1 MKRVFKLLVVAITVF
16 ASLSLNNVYA
26 ANENLVIERNT
37 LKDGHIEVLVDV
49 KEDAH
54 IYGGELIFEYNKD
67 QLELESVK
75 SNKEQNMLVSVNKNY
90 KNEGNKIKAVFASA
104 EEVVGHVFAITLKS
118 KDNEVKDE
126 DIVIDQV
133 SVGDKDGKIIPE
145 ITQSTVTVKNEA
157 GESKVTAS
165 FEDVDKTQKT
175 QEKTY
180 DTQKAKTNTTQKS
193 KKEVKESKKSNNMIY
208 IAGAVVILVI
218 GLIAFKMKKKY
229 NILVENK
236 NLK

>member
-1 MKRVFKLLVVAITVF
+1 MKRILKLLLVAITVF

-26 ANENLVIERNT
+26 ANENLVIEKNT

-54 IYGGELIFEYNKD
+54 IYGGELIFEYNKHK
-67 QLELESVK
+67 LELESVK

-118 KDNEVKDE
+118 KENAVKDE
-126 DIVIDQV
+126 DVVLNQV

-145 ITQSTVTVKNEA
+145 ITQSTVTVKNET

-180 DTQKAKTNTTQKS
+180 DTEKAKTSATQKAKISATQKS
-193 KKEVKESKKSNNMIY
+193 KKEEKENKKSNNMIY
-208 IAGAVVILVI
+208 IVGAAVILVI
-218 GLIAFKMKKKY
+218 GLIVFKMKKK
-229 NILVENK
+229 
-236 NLK
+236 

>member
-1 MKRVFKLLVVAITVF
+1 MKRVFKLLLVVITVF

-26 ANENLVIERNT
+26 ANENLVIEKNT

-75 SNKEQNMLVSVNKNY
+75 SNKAQNMLVSVNKNY

-126 DIVIDQV
+126 EIVIDQV

-145 ITQSTVTVKNEA
+145 ITQSTVTVENEA

-165 FEDVDKTQKT
+165 FEDVDKTQ
-175 QEKTY
+175 EKTY
-180 DTQKAKTNTTQKS
+180 DTQKAKTNATQKS
-193 KKEVKESKKSNNMIY
+193 EKEVKESKKSNNMIY

-218 GLIAFKMKKKY
+218 GLIAFKMKKK
-229 NILVENK
+229 
-236 NLK
+236 

>member
-1 MKRVFKLLVVAITVF
+1 MKRIFKLLVVVITVF

-218 GLIAFKMKKKY
+218 GLIAFKMKKK
-229 NILVENK
+229 
-236 NLK
+236 

>member
-26 ANENLVIERNT
+26 ANENLVIEKNT

-208 IAGAVVILVI
+208 IAGAVVIPVI
-218 GLIAFKMKKKY
+218 GLIAFKMKKK
-229 NILVENK
+229 
-236 NLK
+236 

>member
-193 KKEVKESKKSNNMIY
+193 KKEVKESKKSNKMIY

-218 GLIAFKMKKKY
+218 GLIAFKMKKK
-229 NILVENK
+229 
-236 NLK
+236 

>member
-1 MKRVFKLLVVAITVF
+1 M
-16 ASLSLNNVYA
+16 
-26 ANENLVIERNT
+26 
-37 LKDGHIEVLVDV
+37 
-49 KEDAH
+49 
-54 IYGGELIFEYNKD
+54 IFEYNKD

-218 GLIAFKMKKKY
+218 GLIAFKMKKK
-229 NILVENK
+229 
-236 NLK
+236 

>member
-26 ANENLVIERNT
+26 ANENLVIEKNT

-145 ITQSTVTVKNEA
+145 ITQSTVTVENEA

-165 FEDVDKTQKT
+165 FEDVDKTQ
-175 QEKTY
+175 EKTY
-180 DTQKAKTNTTQKS
+180 DTQKAKTNATQKS

-208 IAGAVVILVI
+208 VAGAVLILVI
-218 GLIAFKMKKKY
+218 GLIAFKMKKQ
-229 NILVENK
+229 
-236 NLK
+236 

>member
-90 KNEGNKIKAVFASA
+90 KNEGNKIKVVFASA

-145 ITQSTVTVKNEA
+145 ITQSTVTVENEA

-180 DTQKAKTNTTQKS
+180 DTQKAKTSATQES

-218 GLIAFKMKKKY
+218 GLIAFKMKKK
-229 NILVENK
+229 
-236 NLK
+236 

>member
-1 MKRVFKLLVVAITVF
+1 MKRVFKLLVVAITVL

-26 ANENLVIERNT
+26 ANENLVIEKNT

-67 QLELESVK
+67 KLELESVK

-180 DTQKAKTNTTQKS
+180 DTQKAKTSATQES

-218 GLIAFKMKKKY
+218 GLIAFKMKKK
-229 NILVENK
+229 
-236 NLK
+236 

>member
-26 ANENLVIERNT
+26 ANENLVIEKNT

-67 QLELESVK
+67 KLELESVK

-90 KNEGNKIKAVFASA
+90 KNEGNKIKAAFASA

-180 DTQKAKTNTTQKS
+180 DTQKAKTSATQES

-218 GLIAFKMKKKY
+218 GLIAFKMKKK
-229 NILVENK
+229 
-236 NLK
+236 

>member
-145 ITQSTVTVKNEA
+145 ITQSTITVKNEA
-157 GESKVTAS
+157 EESKVTAS

-180 DTQKAKTNTTQKS
+180 DTQKAKTNATQKS

-218 GLIAFKMKKKY
+218 GLILFKIKKK
-229 NILVENK
+229 
-236 NLK
+236 

>member
-26 ANENLVIERNT
+26 ANENLVIEKNT

-145 ITQSTVTVKNEA
+145 ITQSTITVKNEA

-180 DTQKAKTNTTQKS
+180 DTQKAKTNATQKS

-208 IAGAVVILVI
+208 VAGAVLILVI
-218 GLIAFKMKKKY
+218 GLIAFKMKKQ
-229 NILVENK
+229 
-236 NLK
+236 

>member
-1 MKRVFKLLVVAITVF
+1 MKRVFELLVVAITVF

-218 GLIAFKMKKKY
+218 GLIAFKMKKK
-229 NILVENK
+229 
-236 NLK
+236 

>member
-26 ANENLVIERNT
+26 ANENLVIEKNT

-145 ITQSTVTVKNEA
+145 ITQSTITVKNEA

-175 QEKTY
+175 QEKSY
-180 DTQKAKTNTTQKS
+180 DTQKAKTSATQES
-193 KKEVKESKKSNNMIY
+193 KKEVKESKKSNNIIY

-218 GLIAFKMKKKY
+218 GLIAFKMKKQ
-229 NILVENK
+229 
-236 NLK
+236 

>member
-26 ANENLVIERNT
+26 ANENLVIEKNT

-67 QLELESVK
+67 KLELESVK

-90 KNEGNKIKAVFASA
+90 KNEGNKIKAAFASA

-126 DIVIDQV
+126 DIVINQV
-133 SVGDKDGKIIPE
+133 SAGDKDGKIIPE

-180 DTQKAKTNTTQKS
+180 DTQKAKTSATQES

-218 GLIAFKMKKKY
+218 GLIAFKMKKK
-229 NILVENK
+229 
-236 NLK
+236 

>member
-26 ANENLVIERNT
+26 ANENLVIEKNT

-67 QLELESVK
+67 KLELESVK

-145 ITQSTVTVKNEA
+145 ITQSTVTVENEA

-180 DTQKAKTNTTQKS
+180 DTQKAKTNATQKS

-218 GLIAFKMKKKY
+218 GLILFKMKKK
-229 NILVENK
+229 
-236 NLK
+236 

>member
-1 MKRVFKLLVVAITVF
+1 MKRILKLLLVVITVF

-26 ANENLVIERNT
+26 ANENLVIEKNT

-67 QLELESVK
+67 KLELESVK

-118 KDNEVKDE
+118 KENAVKDE
-126 DIVIDQV
+126 DVVLNQV

-165 FEDVDKTQKT
+165 FGDVDKTQKT

-180 DTQKAKTNTTQKS
+180 DTEKAKTSATQKAKTSATQKS
-193 KKEVKESKKSNNMIY
+193 KKEEKENKKSNNMIY
-208 IAGAVVILVI
+208 IVGAAVILVI
-218 GLIAFKMKKKY
+218 GLIVFKMKKK
-229 NILVENK
+229 
-236 NLK
+236 

>member
-193 KKEVKESKKSNNMIY
+193 KKEVKESKKSNHMIY

-218 GLIAFKMKKKY
+218 GLIAFKMKKK
-229 NILVENK
+229 
-236 NLK
+236 

>member
-26 ANENLVIERNT
+26 ANENLVIEKNT

-145 ITQSTVTVKNEA
+145 ITQSTVTVENEA

-180 DTQKAKTNTTQKS
+180 DTQKAKTNATQKS

-208 IAGAVVILVI
+208 VAGAVLILVI
-218 GLIAFKMKKKY
+218 GLIAFKMKKQ
-229 NILVENK
+229 
-236 NLK
+236 

>member
-26 ANENLVIERNT
+26 ANENLVIEKNT

-67 QLELESVK
+67 KLELESVK

-90 KNEGNKIKAVFASA
+90 KNEGNTIKAVFASA

-118 KDNEVKDE
+118 KGNEVKDE

-145 ITQSTVTVKNEA
+145 ITQSTVTVENEA

-180 DTQKAKTNTTQKS
+180 DTQKAKTSATQES

-218 GLIAFKMKKKY
+218 GLIIFKMKKK
-229 NILVENK
+229 
-236 NLK
+236 

>member
-90 KNEGNKIKAVFASA
+90 KNEGNKIKAVFAST

-118 KDNEVKDE
+118 KDNEEKDE

-218 GLIAFKMKKKY
+218 GLIAFKMKKK
-229 NILVENK
+229 
-236 NLK
+236 

>member
-26 ANENLVIERNT
+26 ANENLVIEKNT

-118 KDNEVKDE
+118 KGNEVKDE

-145 ITQSTVTVKNEA
+145 ITQSTVTVENEA

-180 DTQKAKTNTTQKS
+180 DTQKAKISATQES

-218 GLIAFKMKKKY
+218 GLIIFKMKKK
-229 NILVENK
+229 
-236 NLK
+236 

>member
-26 ANENLVIERNT
+26 ANENLVIEKNT

-67 QLELESVK
+67 KLEFQSVK

-126 DIVIDQV
+126 DIVINQV
-133 SVGDKDGKIIPE
+133 SVGDKDGKIIPQ

-180 DTQKAKTNTTQKS
+180 DTQKAKTSATQES

-218 GLIAFKMKKKY
+218 GLITFKMKKK
-229 NILVENK
+229 
-236 NLK
+236 

>member
-1 MKRVFKLLVVAITVF
+1 MKRVFKLLVVAITVL

-26 ANENLVIERNT
+26 ANENLVIEKNT

-67 QLELESVK
+67 KLELESVK

-157 GESKVTAS
+157 GKSKVTAS

-180 DTQKAKTNTTQKS
+180 DTQKAKTSATQES

-218 GLIAFKMKKKY
+218 GLIAFKMKKK
-229 NILVENK
+229 
-236 NLK
+236 

>member
-180 DTQKAKTNTTQKS
+180 DTQKAKTNTTHKS

-218 GLIAFKMKKKY
+218 GLIAFKMKKK
-229 NILVENK
+229 
-236 NLK
+236 

>member
-49 KEDAH
+49 KEDEH

-218 GLIAFKMKKKY
+218 GLIAFKMKKK
-229 NILVENK
+229 
-236 NLK
+236 

>member
-193 KKEVKESKKSNNMIY
+193 KKEVKESKKSYNMIY

-218 GLIAFKMKKKY
+218 GLIAFKMKKK
-229 NILVENK
+229 
-236 NLK
+236 

>member
-1 MKRVFKLLVVAITVF
+1 MKRVFKLLLVAITVF

-26 ANENLVIERNT
+26 ANENLVIEKNT

-67 QLELESVK
+67 KLELESVK
-75 SNKEQNMLVSVNKNY
+75 SNKEQNMLVSVNENY

-126 DIVIDQV
+126 DIVIAQV

-145 ITQSTVTVKNEA
+145 ITQSTVTVENEA

-165 FEDVDKTQKT
+165 FEDVDKTQ
-175 QEKTY
+175 EKTY
-180 DTQKAKTNTTQKS
+180 DTQKAKTNATQKS
-193 KKEVKESKKSNNMIY
+193 KKEVKENKKSNNMIY

-218 GLIAFKMKKKY
+218 GLIVFKLKKK
-229 NILVENK
+229 
-236 NLK
+236 

>member
-1 MKRVFKLLVVAITVF
+1 MKRILKLLLVVITVF

-26 ANENLVIERNT
+26 ANENLVIEKNT

-67 QLELESVK
+67 KLELESVK

-118 KDNEVKDE
+118 KENAVKDE
-126 DIVIDQV
+126 DVVLNQV

-145 ITQSTVTVKNEA
+145 ITQSTVTVKNET

-180 DTQKAKTNTTQKS
+180 DTEKAKTSATQKAKISATQKY
-193 KKEVKESKKSNNMIY
+193 KKEEKENKKSNNMIY
-208 IAGAVVILVI
+208 IVGAAVILVI
-218 GLIAFKMKKKY
+218 GLIVFKMKKK
-229 NILVENK
+229 
-236 NLK
+236 

>member
-26 ANENLVIERNT
+26 ANENLVIEKNT

-54 IYGGELIFEYNKD
+54 IYGGEFIFEYNKD
-67 QLELESVK
+67 KLELESVK

-145 ITQSTVTVKNEA
+145 ITQSTVTVENEA

-180 DTQKAKTNTTQKS
+180 DTQKAKTNATQKS

-218 GLIAFKMKKKY
+218 GLILFKMKKK
-229 NILVENK
+229 
-236 NLK
+236 

>member
-26 ANENLVIERNT
+26 VNENLVIERNT

-218 GLIAFKMKKKY
+218 GLIAFKMKKK
-229 NILVENK
+229 
-236 NLK
+236 

>member
-1 MKRVFKLLVVAITVF
+1 MKRVFKLLVVAITVL

-26 ANENLVIERNT
+26 ANENLVIEKNT

-67 QLELESVK
+67 KLELESVK

-145 ITQSTVTVKNEA
+145 ITQSTVTVENEA

-180 DTQKAKTNTTQKS
+180 DTQKAKTSATQES

-218 GLIAFKMKKKY
+218 GLIAFKMKKK
-229 NILVENK
+229 
-236 NLK
+236 

>member
-75 SNKEQNMLVSVNKNY
+75 SNKEQNMLVYVNKNY

-218 GLIAFKMKKKY
+218 GLIAFKMKKK
-229 NILVENK
+229 
-236 NLK
+236 

>member
-75 SNKEQNMLVSVNKNY
+75 SNKEQNMLVSVNKDY

-218 GLIAFKMKKKY
+218 GLIAFKMKKK
-229 NILVENK
+229 
-236 NLK
+236 

>member
-193 KKEVKESKKSNNMIY
+193 KKEVKQSKKSNNMIY

-218 GLIAFKMKKKY
+218 GLIAFKMKKK
-229 NILVENK
+229 
-236 NLK
+236 

>member
-26 ANENLVIERNT
+26 ANENLVIEKNT

-118 KDNEVKDE
+118 KGNEVKDE

-145 ITQSTVTVKNEA
+145 ITQSTVTVENEA

-180 DTQKAKTNTTQKS
+180 DTQKAKTSATQES

-218 GLIAFKMKKKY
+218 GLIIFKMKKK
-229 NILVENK
+229 
-236 NLK
+236 

>member
-26 ANENLVIERNT
+26 ANENLVIEKNT

-67 QLELESVK
+67 KLELESVK

-145 ITQSTVTVKNEA
+145 ITQSTVTVENEA
-157 GESKVTAS
+157 GKSKVTAS

-180 DTQKAKTNTTQKS
+180 DTQKAKTNATQKS

-208 IAGAVVILVI
+208 IAGAGVILVI
-218 GLIAFKMKKKY
+218 GLILFKMKKK
-229 NILVENK
+229 
-236 NLK
+236 

>member
-26 ANENLVIERNT
+26 ANENLVIEKNT

-67 QLELESVK
+67 KLELESVK

-104 EEVVGHVFAITLKS
+104 EEIVGHVFVITLKS

-126 DIVIDQV
+126 DIVIDRV

-180 DTQKAKTNTTQKS
+180 DTQKAKTSATQES

-218 GLIAFKMKKKY
+218 GLIAFKMKKK
-229 NILVENK
+229 
-236 NLK
+236 

>member
-208 IAGAVVILVI
+208 IAGTVVILVI
-218 GLIAFKMKKKY
+218 GLIAFKMKKK
-229 NILVENK
+229 
-236 NLK
+236 

>member
-26 ANENLVIERNT
+26 ANENLVIEKNT

-118 KDNEVKDE
+118 KGNEVKDE

-145 ITQSTVTVKNEA
+145 ITQSTVTVENEA

-165 FEDVDKTQKT
+165 FEDVDKTQNT

-180 DTQKAKTNTTQKS
+180 DTQKAKTSATQES

-218 GLIAFKMKKKY
+218 GLIIFKMKKK
-229 NILVENK
+229 
-236 NLK
+236 